1 MPVAETHKK
10 LYVKNLKLYF
20 NHVSYRMVDD
30 LKAHTSC
37 MSPQVANRNYS
48 KSGNILFYYLRQW
61 FPAFLPLQMTLL
73 YLLALMGHT
82 LQHSLQTPHLL
93 LTHQHFPESPH
104 LMITLSTLSA
114 QVNSQLILAP
124 TWKARG

>member
-30 LKAHTSC
+30 LKAHTSF

-48 KSGNILFYYLRQW
+48 KSVNILLYYLRQ
-61 FPAFLPLQMTLL
+61 
-73 YLLALMGHT
+73 
-82 LQHSLQTPHLL
+82 
-93 LTHQHFPESPH
+93 
-104 LMITLSTLSA
+104 
-114 QVNSQLILAP
+114 
-124 TWKARG
+124 